1 MVSHYGGE
9 GGEEGCQEHAD
20 IPDVDGDVEEVQHV
34 VDGRR
39 CDHQACGTDTTPSA
53 EHGWLARGT
62 RVPSEQGRQKFWRDG
77 AERSCCLVHLDE
89 GQPQTA
95 LLSQLAL

>member
-9 GGEEGCQEHAD
+9 GGEEGCQEHTD

-39 CDHQACGTDTTPSA
+39 CDHQACGTDTTLSA
-53 EHGWLARGT
+53 ELFWLAGSTRGCSVAI
-62 RVPSEQGRQKFWRDG
+62 R
-77 AERSCCLVHLDE
+77 A
-89 GQPQTA
+89 GQTEVLKGQSRKE
-95 LLSQLAL
+95 LLSGAP